1 MENVGDKTLYWYSI
15 WRGDGQVRLAQWERD
30 RLGYVQPYAPGT
42 RAQLITCPFDVE
54 TDGSRVHLNVSG
66 LGDFASARVEV
77 VDLEFRPLP
86 GYSGEDAAT
95 LRESGLRVP
104 VRWGNQDS
112 LPVTDTP
119 LRLKVEVGPVS
130 RDCPRPDDVKLY
142 AAYVGSS
149 AG

>member
-1 MENVGDKTLYWYSI
+1 M
-15 WRGDGQVRLAQWERD
+15 
-30 RLGYVQPYAPGT
+30 QPYAPGT

-54 TDGSRVHLNVSG
+54 TDGSPVHLNVSG

-104 VRWGNQDS
+104 VRWPKHDS
-112 LPVTDTP
+112 LPAADSP

-130 RDCPRPDDVKLY
+130 RECPRPEDVKLY

>member
-1 MENVGDKTLYWYSI
+1 M
-15 WRGDGQVRLAQWERD
+15 
-30 RLGYVQPYAPGT
+30 
-42 RAQLITCPFDVE
+42 
-54 TDGSRVHLNVSG
+54 SG